1 MPSLVAIRL
10 LVLVLGL
17 CSLRAAGQGRSTPA
31 TCSPLCR
38 CDEDGGADC
47 SGKGL
52 STVPT
57 GLSAFTYYLKHLN
70 FNAFSWPASCKCS
83 QCSCSV
89 HRVKFC
95 DMTIV
100 FFGQN

>member
-1 MPSLVAIRL
+1 MHSLVAIRL

-17 CSLRAAGQGRSTPA
+17 CSLRVAGQGRSTPA

-52 STVPT
+52 STVPA
-57 GLSAFTYYLKHLN
+57 GLSAFTYYLRLAGN
-70 FNAFSWPASCKCS
+70 DLAFIHPEALSGLYQSPHASE
-83 QCSCSV
+83 
-89 HRVKFC
+89 
-95 DMTIV
+95 
-100 FFGQN
+100 